1 MCGTAMRGADAL
13 PGSKATSRAKGSYR
27 NLGDLISDP
36 LAMCLNGPCREGEE
50 PTPAMY
56 GGEKSDRA
64 IVAMKPANKAKRS
77 AAESVERR
85 AREVQFQRYTRVGRS
100 AGVGAPIAGLLRVV
114 DPPSPKVG
122 AVCGKAARTVLCGGR
137 SAKASLPRLHFK
149 PAICCG
155 ASVRMWHEAGQ
166 NLCDGCPQLVEA
178 DIRALGRHSGFDPE
192 MECALDGGQFQAA
205 FLTGCWAWRSSYCA
219 GLI

>member
-1 MCGTAMRGADAL
+1 MSHERLDIAGAEGFHSPEGNMCGVAMRGAVAL

-64 IVAMKPANKAKRS
+64 IVAMKPVNKAERS

-85 AREVQFQRYTRVGRS
+85 ARAEGSAVQRYTRVGRS

-114 DPPSPKVG
+114 DPPLPKVG

-137 SAKASLPRLHFK
+137 SAMSVPTAIFLAFAASAHVRNWQCAPKARIISGGGIHPESCRL
-149 PAICCG
+149 
-155 ASVRMWHEAGQ
+155 
-166 NLCDGCPQLVEA
+166 
-178 DIRALGRHSGFDPE
+178 IR
-192 MECALDGGQFQAA
+192 
-205 FLTGCWAWRSSYCA
+205 
-219 GLI
+219 

>member
-1 MCGTAMRGADAL
+1 MSHERLDIAGAEGFHSPEGNMCGVAMRGAVAL

-64 IVAMKPANKAKRS
+64 IVAMKPVNKAERS

-85 AREVQFQRYTRVGRS
+85 ARAEGSAVQRYTRVGRS

-114 DPPSPKVG
+114 DPPLPKVG

-137 SAKASLPRLHFK
+137 SAMSVPTAIARLSLRH
-149 PAICCG
+149 G
-155 ASVRMWHEAGQ
+155 
-166 NLCDGCPQLVEA
+166 
-178 DIRALGRHSGFDPE
+178 RA
-192 MECALDGGQFQAA
+192 
-205 FLTGCWAWRSSYCA
+205 
-219 GLI
+219 

>member
-1 MCGTAMRGADAL
+1 LQGPRVFIRPKATCAASLCEGAVAL

-64 IVAMKPANKAKRS
+64 IVAMKPVNKAERS

-85 AREVQFQRYTRVGRS
+85 ARAEGSAVQRYTRVGRS

-114 DPPSPKVG
+114 DPPLPKVG

-137 SAKASLPRLHFK
+137 SAMSVPTAIPPQTHRAPR
-149 PAICCG
+149 
-155 ASVRMWHEAGQ
+155 E
-166 NLCDGCPQLVEA
+166 
-178 DIRALGRHSGFDPE
+178 HSGCVAGGGA
-192 MECALDGGQFQAA
+192 CAAGDDAGDRGSQRTRGRARHCA
-205 FLTGCWAWRSSYCA
+205 SWFLS
-219 GLI
+219 

>member
-50 PTPAMY
+50 TTPAMY

-64 IVAMKPANKAKRS
+64 IVAMKPVNKAERS
-77 AAESVERR
+77 AAESVGS
-85 AREVQFQRYTRVGRS
+85 AVQRYTRVGRS

-114 DPPSPKVG
+114 DPPLPKVG
-122 AVCGKAARTVLCGGR
+122 AVCGKAARTVL
-137 SAKASLPRLHFK
+137 
-149 PAICCG
+149 
-155 ASVRMWHEAGQ
+155 VRRG
-166 NLCDGCPQLVEA
+166 
-178 DIRALGRHSGFDPE
+178 
-192 MECALDGGQFQAA
+192 
-205 FLTGCWAWRSSYCA
+205 
-219 GLI
+219 